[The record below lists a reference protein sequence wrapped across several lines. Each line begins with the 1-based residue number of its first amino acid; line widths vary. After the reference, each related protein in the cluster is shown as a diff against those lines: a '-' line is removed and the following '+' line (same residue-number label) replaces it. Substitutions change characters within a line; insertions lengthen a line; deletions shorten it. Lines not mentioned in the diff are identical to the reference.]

1 MENQDQNQ
9 SVPMMDD
16 GSGYQP
22 IPEMNQVA
30 SDPTPSAA
38 PAYAPRPA
46 AARESGVT
54 ISRQK
59 LMALRSLVSNL
70 RQTTAALNDF
80 LVGMGGMD
88 GFAPYAADVQSQ
100 ARIEKVIEGVFDGE
114 RMIGADGK
122 QYIVP
127 INYASKSKLVEGDLL
142 KLSVTEQGNM
152 IYKQIAPVDRLRLSG
167 FLEQST
173 TGDWTVQAGN
183 RRFRLLGASVTYFK
197 GEAGD
202 EVVVLVPKTGEARW
216 AAVEHIFKKS

>member
-1 MENQDQNQ
+1 MENQN
-9 SVPMMDD
+9 
-16 GSGYQP
+16 
-22 IPEMNQVA
+22 
-30 SDPTPSAA
+30 PSFPPHPAEAGQAAA
-38 PAYAPRPA
+38 PQ
-46 AARESGVT
+46 ENGIM
-54 ISRQK
+54 ISKQK

-70 RQTTAALNDF
+70 RQTSAALNDF
-80 LVGMGGMD
+80 LTGLGGLD
-88 GFAPYAADVQSQ
+88 NFVPYSADAQAAP
-100 ARIEKVIEGVFDGE
+100 RIEKVIEGVFDGE

-167 FLEQST
+167 FLEQSA
-173 TGDWTVQAGN
+173 TGDWTVLAGN

-197 GEAGD
+197 AEPGD
-202 EVVVLVPKTGEARW
+202 EAVVLVPKTGEARW

>member
-1 MENQDQNQ
+1 MEDQN
-9 SVPMMDD
+9 SPFPPHPADV
-16 GSGYQP
+16 G
-22 IPEMNQVA
+22 
-30 SDPTPSAA
+30 AA
-38 PAYAPRPA
+38 PAPQ
-46 AARESGVT
+46 ESGIM
-54 ISRQK
+54 ISKQK

-70 RQTTAALNDF
+70 RQTSSALNDF
-80 LVGMGGMD
+80 LTGLGGLD
-88 GFAPYAADVQSQ
+88 NFVPYSADTQAAP
-100 ARIEKVIEGVFDGE
+100 RIEKVIEGVFDGE

-167 FLEQST
+167 FLEQSV
-173 TGDWTVQAGN
+173 TGDWTVLAGN

-197 GEAGD
+197 AEPGD
-202 EVVVLVPKTGEARW
+202 EAVVLVPKTGEARW